1 MGCVNLTYVYR
12 CSNKKCKSIKEG
24 GLQLNTGWKSS
35 CCNLCDVP
43 ECPDHGKCECWNKY
57 EKHITESIEI
67 DTLIEYHKNNNIEV
81 ETFE

>member
-1 MGCVNLTYVYR
+1 MYR
-12 CSNKKCKSIKEG
+12 CSNKKCTSIKEG
-24 GLQLNTGWKSS
+24 ELQLKIGWKNS

-43 ECPDHGKCECWNKY
+43 ECPDYGICECWKKD
-57 EKHITESIEI
+57 EKNIIESIEL